1 MREYEAEHENNEEPA
16 GEEAA
21 GGEAAEGEEA
31 PEGEEAEGEEAE
43 AEEEDDRD
51 PLEKKLEEVYG
62 VTPYGDRDRG
72 MGTGERRIGNP
83 MEFREDMYSLL
94 FIS

>member
-1 MREYEAEHENNEEPA
+1 MKAYEAEHEKNEEPA

-21 GGEAAEGEEA
+21 EGEEA
-31 PEGEEAEGEEAE
+31 PEVEEAEGEEAE

-51 PLEKKLEEVYG
+51 PLEKKLEEVYH
-62 VTPYGDRDRG
+62 VSAYGDRERG
-72 MGTGERRIGNP
+72 MGTGDRRIGNP